1 MRGRNRC
8 RTNKLSEKNYHTT
21 APGVAFWY
29 RITANFPSFLRK
41 LIMSQQHTTQASGQ
55 GMLERVFKLRE
66 HGTTARTE
74 VIAGFTT
81 FLTMVYIVF
90 VNPQILGVA
99 GMDTSAVFVTT
110 CLIAAF
116 GSILMGLFANLPVA
130 LAPAMGLN
138 AFFAFVV
145 VQAMGL
151 PWQVGMGAIFWG
163 AVGLLL
169 LTIFRVRYWMI
180 ANIPVSL
187 RVGITSGIGLFIGM
201 MGLKNAGVIVA
212 NPETLVSIGNL
223 TSHSVLLGVLG
234 FFIIAILA
242 SRNIHAAVLVS
253 IIVTTLLGWMMG
265 DVHYNGI
272 VSAPPSVTS
281 VVGHVDLAGSFNLG
295 LAGVI
300 FSFMLVNLFDSSGT
314 LIGVTDK
321 AGLADEKGKFPRM
334 KQALFVDSISSVTGA
349 FVGTSSVTA
358 YIESSSGVSVGGRTG
373 LTAVVVGILFLL
385 VIFLSPLAGMVP
397 PYAAAG
403 ALIYVGV
410 LMTSSLARVNWQD
423 LTESVPA
430 FITAAMMPFSFSITE
445 GIALG
450 FISYCVMKIGT
461 GRLRDLSPCVVIVAL
476 LFVLKIVF
484 IDGH

>member
-1 MRGRNRC
+1 
-8 RTNKLSEKNYHTT
+8 
-21 APGVAFWY
+21 
-29 RITANFPSFLRK
+29 
-41 LIMSQQHTTQASGQ
+41 MSQQHTTQASGQ

-116 GSILMGLFANLPVA
+116 GSIMMGLFANLPVA

-163 AVGLLL
+163 AIGLLL

-223 TSHSVLLGVLG
+223 TSHSVLLGILG

-253 IIVTTLLGWMMG
+253 IVVTTLLGWMLG

-272 VSAPPSVTS
+272 VSTPPSVMT

-334 KQALFVDSISSVTGA
+334 KQALYVDSISSVTGS
-349 FVGTSSVTA
+349 FIGTSSVTA

-373 LTAVVVGILFLL
+373 LTAVVVGLLFLL

-397 PYAAAG
+397 GYAAAG

-430 FITAAMMPFSFSITE
+430 FITAVMMPFSFSITE
-445 GIALG
+445 GIELG

-461 GRLRDLSPCVVIVAL
+461 GRLRDLSPCVIIVAL
-476 LFVLKIVF
+476 MFILKIVF
-484 IDGH
+484 IDAH